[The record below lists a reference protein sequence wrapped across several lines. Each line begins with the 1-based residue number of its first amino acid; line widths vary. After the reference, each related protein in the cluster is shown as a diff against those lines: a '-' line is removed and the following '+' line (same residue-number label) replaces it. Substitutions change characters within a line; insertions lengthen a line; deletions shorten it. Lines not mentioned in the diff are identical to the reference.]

1 MEYLSGIAALLL
13 TAILI
18 IAFVLKQRVPEFNK
32 AVSPY
37 KYVRKPYIMTE
48 AEAHF
53 YKRLQ
58 NIVEDRY
65 YVFPQ
70 VHLSSLAKNITAGK
84 YHKAGFQR
92 INRRSVDYV
101 LADIETLQAV
111 YAVELDDRTHDTEK
125 GKAVDALKNEI
136 LGQIGLPIVRFRN
149 TQTLSDEDIIQSFK
163 LARAKVDRI

>member
-1 MEYLSGIAALLL
+1 MVVVVAL
-13 TAILI
+13 IK
-18 IAFVLKQRVPEFNK
+18 AFVSKGHTPASSKTASV
-32 AVSPY
+32 Y

-48 AEAHF
+48 AEAGF

-58 NIVEDRY
+58 KIVEGRY

-70 VHLSSLAKNITAGK
+70 VHLSSLAKNMTVGK

-111 YAVELDDRTHDTEK
+111 YAVELDDPTHDTAK

-136 LGQIGLPIVRFRN
+136 LHQTGLPIVRFRN
-149 TQTLSDEDIIQSFK
+149 PQAMSDEDIIQSFK
-163 LARAKVDRI
+163 SVRAEAKII